1 MNIDRRANVV
11 GHPRDV
17 LRDELARR
25 YGLSV
30 TQRRRLTVTFMAQLQ
45 RCLSEEARKLLL
57 GVR

>member
-1 MNIDRRANVV
+1 MNIDRHAKVV

-25 YGLSV
+25 YGLSAK
-30 TQRRRLTVTFMAQLQ
+30 QRRRLTLAFMAQLQ